1 MVMLY
6 DSQQPPV
13 EEGEVKEVFLIT
25 LLLMFLFVKTGWWKA
40 SQTPTVMTK
49 TLHVGTNTQVERT
62 GEGVSLGP
70 VVIG

>member
-1 MVMLY
+1 MV
-6 DSQQPPV
+6 
-13 EEGEVKEVFLIT
+13 EKVFLIT

-49 TLHVGTNTQVERT
+49 ILHVGTNTQVEQT
-62 GEGVSLGP
+62 GDGGSLGP